1 MHIIHSCHSVVSN
14 SVAPLSLSLSV
25 SSLPLKATA
34 FRTVTLPPSLLP
46 ALLVLLP
53 RINLHPISVSLEA
66 QGTGLLRN
74 FRLLPLFH
82 SSQMMSSQK
91 SQSFTLWLTCKKVA
105 SSPIALQHRESVFCF
120 CDQIQ
125 CVLMILCLQVYFTYR
140 QEDVKYRAVLCVCS
154 FCFSERNLLGEGEH
168 IFPLMNKYLFSF

>member
-1 MHIIHSCHSVVSN
+1 MFRNLSREIFSSHEVKLATDVSY
-14 SVAPLSLSLSV
+14 
-25 SSLPLKATA
+25 
-34 FRTVTLPPSLLP
+34 
-46 ALLVLLP
+46 
-53 RINLHPISVSLEA
+53 VSLEA

-74 FRLLPLFH
+74 FNLLLPFH

-154 FCFSERNLLGEGEH
+154 FSVLVKE
-168 IFPLMNKYLFSF
+168 IS